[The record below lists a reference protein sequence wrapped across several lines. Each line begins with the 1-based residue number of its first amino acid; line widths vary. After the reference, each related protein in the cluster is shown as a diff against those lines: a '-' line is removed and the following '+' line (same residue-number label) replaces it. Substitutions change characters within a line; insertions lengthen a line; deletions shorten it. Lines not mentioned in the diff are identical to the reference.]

1 MQAQCD
7 DFNIFLPSDCSV
19 PCTPAMRWTT
29 STFFTFGLLRAFA
42 LPQSYPQ
49 FGYRL
54 ASPCFYP
61 HYGAGHE
68 VMLSPLCKHSAAAWL
83 MTLVKKNLQFF
94 KNWKIREDG
103 ISRVTTSVRFCLT
116 TAALPGACNTSRCK
130 GRSLHDLTSRLSHPT
145 PKPSSIFLHL
155 FLSACRNFS
164 VKCTENVLSS
174 SLCLLIWLTYFQY
187 MKS

>member
-1 MQAQCD
+1 MSLCKH
-7 DFNIFLPSDCSV
+7 SV
-19 PCTPAMRWTT
+19 ATSTFFYLRIAPCFRTPAMRWMT
-29 STFFTFGLLRAFA
+29 STFFT
-42 LPQSYPQ
+42 

-68 VMLSPLCKHSAAAWL
+68 VMLSPLCKHSVTAWL

>member
-7 DFNIFLPSDCSV
+7 DFNFFYLRIA
-19 PCTPAMRWTT
+19 PCFRTPAMRWTT
-29 STFFTFGLLRAFA
+29 STFLSSDCSVLSHSRNPTRNSDIAWL
-42 LPQSYPQ
+42 
-49 FGYRL
+49 
-54 ASPCFYP
+54 SPCFYP
-61 HYGAGHE
+61 HCGAGHE
-68 VMLSPLCKHSAAAWL
+68 VMLSPLCKHSVTTWL

>member
-1 MQAQCD
+1 MSLCKH
-7 DFNIFLPSDCSV
+7 SV
-19 PCTPAMRWTT
+19 TT
-29 STFFTFGLLRAFA
+29 STFFTFGYRMAFA
-42 LPQSYPQ
+42 
-49 FGYRL
+49 
-54 ASPCFYP
+54 
-61 HYGAGHE
+61 
-68 VMLSPLCKHSAAAWL
+68 MLLSSLRGRSWSHAV
-83 MTLVKKNLQFF
+83 TLVQAQCNGMTYDLGKKKSPIFQKL
-94 KNWKIREDG
+94 KNQRRRDI
-103 ISRVTTSVRFCLT
+103 RVTTSVRFCLT

>member
-1 MQAQCD
+1 MQAQCG

-19 PCTPAMRWTT
+19 LSHSRNAMDDFNFFYLQIAPCFRTPAILPAIRISLGFAMLLSSLWGRSW
-29 STFFTFGLLRAFA
+29 SHAVTFVQAQCDG
-42 LPQSYPQ
+42 
-49 FGYRL
+49 
-54 ASPCFYP
+54 
-61 HYGAGHE
+61 
-68 VMLSPLCKHSAAAWL
+68 
-83 MTLVKKNLQFF
+83 MTYDLGKKNLQFF

-164 VKCTENVLSS
+164 VKCSENVLSS